1 MLFGNLIS
9 LVFKVILDGSDE
21 WTGPRIES
29 VSFGDLTVMD
39 KVNTVVYKS
48 GNWLKKGRLA
58 NHVFWTFLNLWI
70 SFLHFLHFPNTST
83 SHFCKNRPERKW
95 HLDAPFVILEY
106 RNVFFIHKMAPGI
119 HEHIGHVVRRPADK
133 TKISGLILSVVI
145 EKLVYFEKTEKRN
158 YNTRSKT
165 FNVIFCVV
173 IKIFRCNNSVHF
185 ISFWVLISAF
195 RVCLIPTEE
204 IFDEIEMIR
213 VKSDRYSKLTIYL
226 HV

>member
-9 LVFKVILDGSDE
+9 LVFKVILAGSDG

-29 VSFGDLTVMD
+29 VPFWDLTVMN

-106 RNVFFIHKMAPGI
+106 RNVFSFIRWRRGSTNTSVYCSAPL
-119 HEHIGHVVRRPADK
+119 VRRPADK
-133 TKISGLILSVVI
+133 IKISGLILSVVI
-145 EKLVYFEKTEKRN
+145 ENLAYFEKTEKRN

-165 FNVIFCVV
+165 FNVTSMLIFCVV
-173 IKIFRCNNSVHF
+173 IKNRPF
-185 ISFWVLISAF
+185 
-195 RVCLIPTEE
+195 
-204 IFDEIEMIR
+204 
-213 VKSDRYSKLTIYL
+213 
-226 HV
+226 